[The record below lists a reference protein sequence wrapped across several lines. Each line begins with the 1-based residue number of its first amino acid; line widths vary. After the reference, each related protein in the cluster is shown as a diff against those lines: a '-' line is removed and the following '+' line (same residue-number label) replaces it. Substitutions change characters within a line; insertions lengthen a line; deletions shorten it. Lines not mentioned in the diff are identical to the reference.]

1 MKDPL
6 SAVMELAAA
15 ATGRFPS
22 ASRYHGI
29 ETVTVERPD
38 GATLVHLRRRFV
50 PGPHKLSALDVHVVV
65 GGDRVD
71 NVAAQHLADPE
82 LFWRLCDGNGARRP
96 EELTETV
103 GRVLRITL
111 PEGVPGSNA

>member
-1 MKDPL
+1 MKDPM

-15 ATGRFPS
+15 ATERFPS
-22 ASRYHGI
+22 SSRYHGI
-29 ETVTVERPD
+29 GTVTVERVD
-38 GATLVHLRRRFV
+38 GTSMVYLRRRFV
-50 PGPHKLSALDVHVVV
+50 PDPDELSAVDVHIVT

-82 LFWRLCDGNGARRP
+82 LFWRLCDGNGEMRP
-96 EELTETV
+96 RELTQTV

-111 PEGVPGSNA
+111 PQGVPGG